1 MKTDGQRLYSLKKV
15 RKTNEGNKLSCTN
28 IWNTLNTNTDAGEY
42 QNRDRKEQK
51 KIFKETVPESNSM
64 NSK

>member
-1 MKTDGQRLYSLKKV
+1 MRE
-15 RKTNEGNKLSCTN
+15 TNEGNKLSCTN